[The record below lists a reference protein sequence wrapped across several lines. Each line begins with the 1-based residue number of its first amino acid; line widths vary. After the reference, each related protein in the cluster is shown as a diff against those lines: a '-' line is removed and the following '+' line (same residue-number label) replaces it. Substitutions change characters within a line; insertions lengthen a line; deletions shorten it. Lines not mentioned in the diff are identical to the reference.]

1 MIHGRNVYIRGH
13 LRFSGL
19 ETKLER
25 KGWNSLELGFC
36 VKEWYEAIIMN
47 LNLDWAPLTWW
58 LLRGYDPA
66 KGLSIIVR
74 VCTMSLH
81 IVEVQRN
88 IVCDLWFAGG
98 LFWLEHQGND
108 WQLGLSPSLTHTF
121 THATLMHHMRLHIHT
136 FSQANSEIHYL
147 ALILSINSFISFFS
161 PSMSSGRHLP
171 VVYHLLS
178 VMSGM
183 CFKLAPPPLPISL
196 FFLSYCHIFPIF
208 QPLLSTNMLNNHTVE
223 ALNTRAWM
231 SSMCWASS
239 GMYWGIQSP
248 TAVNT
253 VYSKHTDSMPVNIIN
268 HSLVLAL
275 WVSHVEVI
283 SVA

>member
-1 MIHGRNVYIRGH
+1 MVYIRGTPLVEWFRGKVREKREKR
-13 LRFSGL
+13 LRQF
-19 ETKLER
+19 R
-25 KGWNSLELGFC
+25 VRVNGWN
-36 VKEWYEAIIMN
+36 EAIIMN
-47 LNLDWAPLTWW
+47 LNLDWAKLTWW
-58 LLRGYDPA
+58 MLRVFGQA
-66 KGLSIIVR
+66 RGWSLIVR
-74 VCTMSLH
+74 ECTISLQ

-88 IVCDLWFAGG
+88 IMCDLWFAGG
-98 LFWLEHQGND
+98 LLWLKHQGND
-108 WQLGLSPSLTHTF
+108 WQLGLAPSPTHTF

-136 FSQANSEIHYL
+136 FSQANSELHYV

-161 PSMSSGRHLP
+161 PSMSPGRHFP
-171 VVYHLLS
+171 VVHHLLS

-196 FFLSYCHIFPIF
+196 FILSYCHIFPIF

-231 SSMCWASS
+231 SSTCWVSS